1 VSNAFEKSNEMTMT
15 YGLDRSRF
23 VTVCRK
29 AMMAASVEP
38 VGRNANWS
46 ENVSV
51 GGGLR
56 KVGYKKVRT
65 TDRSMI
71 LVRIGVIEIG
81 R

>member
-1 VSNAFEKSNEMTMT
+1 
-15 YGLDRSRF
+15 
-23 VTVCRK
+23 
-29 AMMAASVEP
+29 MAASVEP
-38 VGRNANWS
+38 VGRNANCS

-51 GGGLR
+51 GGELR
-56 KVGYKKVRT
+56 KVGYRKVRT

>member
-1 VSNAFEKSNEMTMT
+1 MT

-23 VTVCRK
+23 VAVCRR
-29 AMMAASVEP
+29 AMMAASVES

-56 KVGYKKVRT
+56 KETSTEYA
-65 TDRSMI
+65 DF
-71 LVRIGVIEIG
+71 
-81 R
+81 

>member
-1 VSNAFEKSNEMTMT
+1 MT

-23 VTVCRK
+23 VTVCKK

-51 GGGLR
+51 GGGFR
-56 KVGYKKVRT
+56 KAGYKKVRT
-65 TDRSMI
+65 TDHSKI

-81 R
+81 Q